1 MLNVNFDIYTA
12 ESKVRDLKNV
22 LRSML
27 SGLLRGRYLAFR
39 LFTRDIKADYS
50 KSKFGVLW
58 DFLEPMVLAA
68 IFILLQRG
76 NVINAGDINMPY
88 SVFVIYGLLL
98 WQTFSEALTLPL
110 QIMQQSK
117 SLLDQVK
124 IPPESLLLS
133 VFFKVLFNSF
143 FRIVALL
150 ALSYFM
156 NAFCW
161 VGFVKFLL
169 LYPTIILLGMAIGV
183 SLAPFNVIY
192 NDVGTVAKIVLRPWM
207 YASPVLYAIPP
218 MKILLYFN
226 AFNPV
231 GIILSNLRSLA
242 TLNLFQNMQPFITV
256 STLLLIIFFIGW
268 FIFHLSIPILSDK
281 I

>member
-76 NVINAGDINMPY
+76 NVINAGDIHMPY